1 MSRNPVTVGGR
12 PEATEIRQQ
21 LLGRLG
27 LQDSASDADVEQTH
41 NGLVEFLELAPH
53 EVKSWAATQA
63 AEIDEV
69 FALLSG
75 PEQDLVPPTAAAAMA
90 QNGPNEAASVPAP
103 AAPIAR
109 STPAAPAAPGAFAGL
124 AANKPL
130 QKKLT
135 WVLAPLL
142 VVGVLVGVYL
152 HGQGT
157 DVPGISGKPTGQQ
170 TQAAGG
176 AATVPLDQAKVGA
189 LMQKITTNPKDLVS
203 LAGLGDLYFASS
215 DYKNAQVFEQKIV
228 DIDPKNEKALIA
240 LGAAQFNQG
249 NGVEAK
255 KNWLV
260 AAGLYPKS
268 AEVHYDLGFFYMSQ
282 TPPDK
287 VNMNAEWAKVIA
299 IDPNSAIAKSVATHI
314 TGTKTAAPTAA
325 PTTK

>member
-1 MSRNPVTVGGR
+1 MSRNPVTVGDR

-63 AEIDEV
+63 ADIDEA

-75 PEQDLVPPTAAAAMA
+75 PEQDLVPPTAVAAMA
-90 QNGPNEAASVPAP
+90 QNGLNEAASVPAP
-103 AAPIAR
+103 AAPPAP
-109 STPAAPAAPGAFAGL
+109 STPAAAGTFAALG
-124 AANKPL
+124 ANKPL

-142 VVGVLVGVYL
+142 VIGVLVGVYL
-152 HGQGT
+152 NGKGT

-189 LMQKITTNPKDLVS
+189 LMQKITANPKDLVS